1 MGVVNPKCDNAK
13 VNISVDFLDDPT
25 VYVCFHPKAM
35 YPLGTVAHGHS
46 KQSCDTIP
54 VDYRPR
60 HYCMNNRIKYDSYLP
75 THEGHRPLW
84 PVFGEYKYVPPQRWL
99 HNIEHGAIVMLYHP
113 CTHPYYVDTLRN
125 IVTGCLR
132 KHVITPYVH
141 LSPERPPVKTGLQ
154 LATYG
159 GAPLEI
165 VGQAGVPVVYREQ
178 HKLLPVVVVPGRK
191 PSLLGRVWL
200 AELRIDWKC
209 VFTVQT
215 DRMVEKLLRKYSD
228 VFSMEVG
235 LIKGHKA
242 HLVLKKCARP
252 VFCKARPVL
261 FSLRTAV
268 EEEIRQLE
276 RSGVLV
282 PVAQSDWATPV
293 VVVPKADKKVRL
305 CGDFK
310 ITLNPCIMME
320 H

>member
-1 MGVVNPKCDNAK
+1 MKKNQVLPPLLVVVFLVAGQTAHGSEVGEPVDPQNPGDVPERLQDTVHGVKMGVVNPKCDNAK

-141 LSPERPPVKTGLQ
+141 LSPERALGTL
-154 LATYG
+154 
-159 GAPLEI
+159 PLLE
-165 VGQAGVPVVYREQ
+165 ASMELNCCGVQ
-178 HKLLPVVVVPGRK
+178 
-191 PSLLGRVWL
+191 SLLQNQKQAL
-200 AELRIDWKC
+200 NLKC
-209 VFTVQT
+209 APAWRTRL
-215 DRMVEKLLRKYSD
+215 DRWVIAP
-228 VFSMEVG
+228 VG
-235 LIKGHKA
+235 LNLQRH
-242 HLVLKKCARP
+242 R
-252 VFCKARPVL
+252 
-261 FSLRTAV
+261 
-268 EEEIRQLE
+268 
-276 RSGVLV
+276 
-282 PVAQSDWATPV
+282 
-293 VVVPKADKKVRL
+293 
-305 CGDFK
+305 
-310 ITLNPCIMME
+310 
-320 H
+320 